1 MIARRAFLA
10 ALASSLSVGVRPT
23 RTAAARTSLAL
34 AYTSFA
40 VRLAQGRDLVK
51 ASGVALP
58 ASTFAAL
65 CASFGSA
72 GAQVDFS
79 QLGGEQP
86 ERLAAVREA
95 FAREGV
101 VVEVSMPARLLET
114 PATYAQAVAVARA
127 LGATRARVA
136 LLSGRRYESFT
147 TSEDWLAFR
156 TKWRDT
162 LVRMR
167 PEFDRH
173 AFPIGLENHKDWL
186 APELI
191 DLLDAI
197 GSPHVGVCLDFGN
210 NLALLEDPDETIRVL
225 APRAVTTHVKDMA
238 VRVTPDG
245 FELSE
250 VPLGTGQL
258 PLTRYLETLRRVRPD
273 VPLCLEMITR
283 DPLHVPYRTDRYWVA
298 FDARLRDRARLE
310 AFEARVLA
318 QASATPL
325 PRVGHLPI
333 EARLRAE
340 DDNIRACV
348 RWARE
353 TARLEMPTA

>member
-1 MIARRAFLA
+1 MIARRTFLA
-10 ALASSLSVGVRPT
+10 ALTALLSSGSRPAG
-23 RTAAARTSLAL
+23 AAARTSLAL

-40 VRLAQGRDLVK
+40 VRLARGRDLLK

-58 ASTFAAL
+58 ADTFAAL

-95 FAREGV
+95 FAQAGV
-101 VVEVSMPARLLET
+101 AVEVSMPARLLET
-114 PATYAQAVAVARA
+114 PDRYAQAVAVARA
-127 LGATRARVA
+127 LGARRARVA
-136 LLSGRRYESFT
+136 LLSGRRYESFAT
-147 TSEDWLAFR
+147 AEAWLGFR
-156 TKWRDT
+156 TRWRDT

-167 PEFDRH
+167 PEFNRH

-186 APELI
+186 APELV
-191 DLLDAI
+191 DLLDTI

-210 NLALLEDPDETIRVL
+210 NLALLEDPDETIALL

-238 VRVTPDG
+238 VRTTPEG

-250 VPLGTGQL
+250 VPLGTGML
-258 PLTRYLETLRRVRPD
+258 PLVRYLETVRRVRPD

-283 DPLHVPYRTDRYWVA
+283 DPLHVPYRTDRFWVA
-298 FDARLRDRARLE
+298 FGERLRAPSRLQ
-310 AFEARVLA
+310 AFETRVLA
-318 QASATPL
+318 QTSATPL
-325 PRVGHLPI
+325 PRVGHLPLD
-333 EARLRAE
+333 ARLQAE

>member
-10 ALASSLSVGVRPT
+10 ALTASLSLGARPAG
-23 RTAAARTSLAL
+23 AATRTSLAL

-40 VRLAQGRDLVK
+40 VRLARGRDLLK

-58 ASTFAAL
+58 ADTFAAL

-95 FAREGV
+95 FAQAGV
-101 VVEVSMPARLLET
+101 AIEVSMPARLLET

-136 LLSGRRYESFT
+136 LLSGRRYESFAT
-147 TSEDWLAFR
+147 ADEWLAFR

-167 PEFDRH
+167 PELDRH

-186 APELI
+186 APELVE
-191 DLLDAI
+191 LLDTI

-238 VRVTPDG
+238 VRTTPEG
-245 FELSE
+245 FELAE
-250 VPLGTGQL
+250 VPLGTGML
-258 PLTRYLETLRRVRPD
+258 PLTRYLEIVRRARPD

-283 DPLHVPYRTDRYWVA
+283 DPLQVPYRTDRYWVA
-298 FDARLRDRARLE
+298 FGERLRDRRRLQ
-310 AFEARVLA
+310 AFHARVLA
-318 QASATPL
+318 KSSATPL
-325 PRVGHLPI
+325 PRVGHLSI
-333 EARLRAE
+333 EERLQAE

-353 TARLEMPTA
+353 IARLEMAEA